1 MKRIR
6 TFLVGIF
13 LLATAMVAGYAAA
26 QEPIYFEDEANPP
39 RNIGVIAVTR
49 QQNSNS
55 RSSVVSPKAASVA
68 CSTLLPI
75 SVTT

>member
-13 LLATAMVAGYAAA
+13 LLATAMVADYAAA
-26 QEPIYFEDEANPP
+26 QESIYIEHEANPP
-39 RNIGVIAVTR
+39 RNIGVTTVTR
-49 QQNSNS
+49 RQDPDS
-55 RSSVVSPKAASVA
+55 RSSVVSPKAASVP

-75 SVTT
+75 SVIT